1 MRKSCREIVT
11 LSNEKTGKTG
21 GGHYERAETKIIAV

>member
-11 LSNEKTGKTG
+11 LSNEKTGKAG
-21 GGHYERAETKIIAV
+21 EGHHERAETKIIAV